1 MTTVDLTSQ
10 IQAAIDA
17 INGAATFDEK
27 EIIDE
32 TIVETTYLILPY
44 SGLYEA
50 QQVENITKKRNIPKN
65 DIITIVYMNYVHL
78 IANGVAKDKAIKIA
92 LVRAGI
98 VANGGYFPDENDVT
112 KAAHTYRSE
121 IKFLKDPDVVAPLT
135 ILFRDAEG
143 NDKTMTYSADLI
155 ATLKA
160 DKREYTVSGITL
172 VLPPEHTDFPSLMN
186 AVQKETLTKMIKYLP
201 ILAHM
206 AFVKFEHHYIDNAY
220 FKESYAKQFKS
231 LKMFTEEAG
240 WNHADV
246 IYPSVHWMGPYVM
259 RKWCENL
266 LAEDLMPRP
275 LSIKFPL
282 IPAGTALI
290 CSTVAVLN
298 AAGAIPG
305 FNAFYEV
312 YATQWNLMT
321 QAVHDIKLAPYKFH
335 TRADLFDED
344 SAEDSLNPAKNAAAQ
359 LAPAAQAF
367 INRYAQGTDLARI
380 QAIKKHAQNNLGL
393 LRRYEAIF
401 AGNAVQARTAAR
413 VKPMRELI
421 EGTTGK
427 DLIPPVGMDE
437 DV

>member
-1 MTTVDLTSQ
+1 MTTVDLTNQ

-32 TIVETTYLILPY
+32 TIVETTYLILPNTGSY
-44 SGLYEA
+44 NAPDVAS
-50 QQVENITKKRNIPKN
+50 ITKRRQMPMTAT
-65 DIITIVYMNYVHL
+65 ITIVYMNYVHL
-78 IANGVAKDKAIKIA
+78 VANGVAKDKAIKIS
-92 LVRAGI
+92 LTRAGI
-98 VANGGYFPDENDVT
+98 VANGGYLPDDNDDT
-112 KAAHTYRSE
+112 KAAHTYRPE
-121 IKFLKDPDVVAPLT
+121 IRFLKDPNVVAPAT
-135 ILFRDAEG
+135 VTFHDSDG
-143 NDKTMTYSADLI
+143 NDKTMTFSPDLI
-155 ATLKA
+155 TKLKD
-160 DKREYTVSGITL
+160 DKVEYTISGLSL
-172 VLPPEHTDFPSLMN
+172 VLPPEHADFPSLMN
-186 AVQKETLTKMIKYLP
+186 AVPKETLTKMIKYLP

-231 LKMFTEEAG
+231 LKMFGEEAS

-266 LAEDLMPRP
+266 INDDLMPRP
-275 LSIKFPL
+275 LAIKFPL

-290 CSTVAVLN
+290 CSTVAVLR

-312 YATQWNLMT
+312 YDRQWALMS
-321 QAVHDIKLAPYKFH
+321 QAVHDIKLTPYKFH
-335 TRADLFDED
+335 TRADLFDEE
-344 SAEDSLNPAKNAAAQ
+344 SAEAALNPAKDAAAQ

-427 DLIPPVGMDE
+427 DVIAPVGIDE
-437 DV
+437 EI